1 MGLRLFKSST
11 VSATVTVCILV
22 SLPVSAP
29 AQSEKDRWQR
39 VYTGEDS
46 IIEVNTSSLSFEPKH
61 ILRVQFRT
69 VFSKPE
75 NLQEKSGTKYKT
87 RLETIEFKLI
97 SGYRLYA
104 TSLLDATGKTVQSYQ
119 ANSSEDWKVMKDGG
133 IMQRMFHAA
142 QELPTLGIWKV
153 VAYRFGDGTPP
164 SAQEFKRTLGT
175 RVRLH
180 FDRAEVG
187 VKVCS
192 SPDYQSKPA
201 TDHRIFQQLGI
212 SFESIGIK
220 ASRADT
226 IVVKCESNDW
236 APPQSLLVNLL
247 DGDMLMLWDG
257 IFLVLKK
264 ERY

>member
-1 MGLRLFKSST
+1 M
-11 VSATVTVCILV
+11 AVCLLV
-22 SLPVSAP
+22 SLPVSAL

-46 IIEVNTSSLSFEPKH
+46 LIEVNASSLSFEAKQ

-75 NLQEKSGTKYKT
+75 TLPEKSGTKYKI
-87 RLETIEFKLI
+87 RLETIEFK
-97 SGYRLYA
+97 SAGRYRFYA
-104 TSLLDATGKTVQSYQ
+104 TSLLDSSGKTVQSYQ
-119 ANSSEDWKVMKDGG
+119 ANSSEDWKIMKDVGV
-133 IMQRMFHAA
+133 MQRMFQAA
-142 QELPTLGIWKV
+142 RELPPLGTWKV
-153 VAYRFGDGTPP
+153 VEYRFGDGTP
-164 SAQEFKRTLGT
+164 ADAGEFTRLLGT
-175 RVRLH
+175 RIRLY

-192 SPDYQSKPA
+192 SPAYQSKPV
-201 TDHRIFQQLGI
+201 TDQEIFRELGI
-212 SFESIGIK
+212 SFESIGVK
-220 ASRADT
+220 ARQADT

-236 APPQSLLVNLL
+236 APPQSLLVKLPE
-247 DGDMLMLWDG
+247 GGMLMLWEG